1 MTGGNRVAWVQTVQ
15 LLVHFQGN
23 QLGPFPPAAVAE
35 MLQLGTIT
43 AEAQVWH
50 EGLPDWVPV
59 NQFLA
64 QHLPAPAASA
74 PALTPLP
81 PVADD
86 GPSESA
92 VVIKALVSGFVVALL
107 AGAIFG
113 AIEAKLGDASRG
125 ARRLTGWLL
134 AGLGWVVGFTVSRVS
149 RGYDSWLLVGGAAVC
164 ALAGLVLSVFVAGFM
179 AGEGGGP
186 TLLSMG
192 LQIVVGTL
200 IAGYVAKAD

>member
-1 MTGGNRVAWVQTVQ
+1 MTGRKRIAWVQTVQ

-50 EGLPDWVPV
+50 EGLPDWMPV

-64 QHLPAPAASA
+64 QHPPAPAVSA

-81 PVADD
+81 PVTDD

-92 VVIKALVSGFVVALL
+92 VVVKALVSGFVVALI

-125 ARRLTGWLL
+125 ARRLIGVLL
-134 AGLGWVVGFTVSRVS
+134 AVFSWVVGFTVSRVS
-149 RGYDSWLLVGGAAVC
+149 RGCDSWVLVGGAAVC
-164 ALAGLVLSVFVAGFM
+164 ALVGLVLSVFM

-186 TLLSMG
+186 TLFSIG
-192 LQIVVGTL
+192 LQIVIGTL
-200 IAGYVAKAD
+200 VAGYVAKVD

>member
-1 MTGGNRVAWVQTVQ
+1 MQ

-50 EGLPDWVPV
+50 EGLPDWMPV

-64 QHLPAPAASA
+64 QHPSAPTPSA

-92 VVIKALVSGFVVALL
+92 VVFRALISGFVVALI

-113 AIEAKLGDASRG
+113 AIEAMLGDASRG